1 MRQIKEVLRLHDNGR
16 SHREIATALR
26 LSRATVWEYLDR
38 ARRARLE
45 LGQAIVM
52 DDDALDHLLF
62 PPAPSSK
69 KKRPMPEWVKIHR
82 ELGRKHVTLDLLWNE
97 YKVREPEGYG
107 YSWFC
112 EHYERWAAS
121 LPVTLRQTLTPGE
134 KLFVDYSGTKFGIVN
149 PDTGEIREA
158 ELFVAALGVSGCIF
172 AELTW
177 TQQLPDW
184 IASHVRAFA
193 FYGGVVEIVV
203 PDNLKSAVHK
213 PDFYD
218 PALNRTYGDMAS
230 HYGVAIIPARPRKP
244 RDKPKAELSV
254 LLAQRWILARLRHQR
269 FFSLKEAN
277 RAIAALLVEANNKKF
292 KKLTG
297 SRRSVFEELDRPAL
311 RPLPERPYQFAQ
323 WKGARIGIDYH
334 AELAGH
340 YYSVPYRYAREQVDV
355 RYTQNTVE
363 IFHRGQ
369 RIAAHGRS
377 DRRGHHTTI
386 RGAHACASSGCN
398 DRMEP
403 ATAASLGNRH
413 RSAHRRCHP
422 ASARTTP
429 ASTAGLPHLSW
440 HPEHGQTLRARPPGS
455 RKFPGR
461 GAERH
466 ELQVHL
472 VDPEKRTGECRRSG
486 HCPARTPAHACQCAR
501 AVVLPL
507 KQENS
512 CYIIRPSNDSTN
524 CACLAWRRRSPN
536 SNRRKVSCNSALRSG
551 LACSSSERRPSGNPV

>member
-386 RGAHACASSGCN
+386 RGHMPAHHQVATTEWNPQRLLRWATDIGPHTAAVIQHLLGQRQHPQQVYRTCLGILNMGKRYGHARLEAASS
-398 DRMEP
+398 
-403 ATAASLGNRH
+403 
-413 RSAHRRCHP
+413 
-422 ASARTTP
+422 
-429 ASTAGLPHLSW
+429 
-440 HPEHGQTLRARPPGS
+440 
-455 RKFPGR
+455 
-461 GAERH
+461 
-466 ELQVHL
+466 
-472 VDPEKRTGECRRSG
+472 
-486 HCPARTPAHACQCAR
+486 R
-501 AVVLPL
+501 AVELNAMSYRFISSTLKNGLESAAGADTAQPELPL
-507 KQENS
+507 MHANV
-512 CYIIRPSNDSTN
+512 RGPSYYH
-524 CACLAWRRRSPN
+524 
-536 SNRRKVSCNSALRSG
+536 
-551 LACSSSERRPSGNPV
+551 

>member
-1 MRQIKEVLRLHDNGR
+1 MRQIKEVLRLHASGR
-16 SHREIATALR
+16 SHREIAAALR
-26 LSRATVWEYLDR
+26 LSRATVWDYLDR

-45 LGQAIVM
+45 FGSAIAM
-52 DDDALDHLLF
+52 DDNALDHLLF
-62 PPAPSSK
+62 PPSPPSNR
-69 KKRPMPEWVKIHR
+69 KRRLPDWQQIHR

-97 YKVREPEGYG
+97 YKLQEPEGYG

-112 EHYERWAAS
+112 KHYERWAAS

-134 KLFVDYSGTKFGIVN
+134 KLFVDYSGKKFGIVN

-158 ELFVAALGVSGCIF
+158 ELFVAALGVSGYIY

-269 FFSLKEAN
+269 FFSLEEAN
-277 RAIAALLVEANNKKF
+277 RAVAGLLVEANNKKF

-297 SRRSVFEELDRPAL
+297 SRRSVFEELDRLAL

-323 WKGARIGIDYH
+323 WKGARVGIDYH
-334 AELAGH
+334 VELAGH

-363 IFHRGQ
+363 LFHRGQ

-377 DRRGHHTTI
+377 ERRGHHTTI
-386 RGAHACASSGCN
+386 RSHMPAHHQAATTEWNPQRLLRWATDIG
-398 DRMEP
+398 P
-403 ATAASLGNRH
+403 HTAAVIQHLLGQRQ
-413 RSAHRRCHP
+413 HP
-422 ASARTTP
+422 QQVYRTCL
-429 ASTAGLPHLSW
+429 GILNM
-440 HPEHGQTLRARPPGS
+440 GKRYGRARLEAAS
-455 RKFPGR
+455 CR
-461 GAERH
+461 AI
-466 ELQVHL
+466 ELNAMNYRFISSTLKNGLECATEAATTQ
-472 VDPEKRTGECRRSG
+472 PE
-486 HCPARTPAHACQCAR
+486 
-501 AVVLPL
+501 LPL
-507 KQENS
+507 THANV
-512 CYIIRPSNDSTN
+512 RGPSYYH
-524 CACLAWRRRSPN
+524 
-536 SNRRKVSCNSALRSG
+536 
-551 LACSSSERRPSGNPV
+551 